1 MLLSSYNIFL
11 FFGYMYSYNIS
22 WNYGLFPQTWEDQTL
37 RLMVLLEIMIQVGKM
52 ILASLWVSFSER
64 SLIWIRVFY
73 L

>member
-1 MLLSSYNIFL
+1 
-11 FFGYMYSYNIS
+11 
-22 WNYGLFPQTWEDQTL
+22 
-37 RLMVLLEIMIQVGKM
+37 M